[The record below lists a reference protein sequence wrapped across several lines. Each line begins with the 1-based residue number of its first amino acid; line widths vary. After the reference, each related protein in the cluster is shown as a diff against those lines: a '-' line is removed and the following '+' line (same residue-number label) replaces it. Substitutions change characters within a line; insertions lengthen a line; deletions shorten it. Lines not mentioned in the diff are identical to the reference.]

1 MGFVSVGKAS
11 EVPEGSVEIRDA
23 EDREI
28 AVCRANGELYAFENL
43 CTHDDGPL
51 DLGELDGFE
60 VVCPRHLA
68 RFDVRNGQVR
78 RGPAFLPIETF
89 PVRQNGDEIEVD
101 L

>member
-1 MGFVSVGKAS
+1 MAFVSVGSAS
-11 EVPEGSVEIRDA
+11 EVPEGAVEIRDA

-51 DLGELDGFE
+51 DEGELDGFE

-68 RFDVRNGQVR
+68 RFDVRTGEVR
-78 RGPAFLPIETF
+78 RGPAFLPVETF
-89 PVRQNGDEIEVD
+89 PVRLNGDEIEVD